1 MNFIRMFFLFVC
13 VQREVDND
21 AKVGKLLDLI
31 ERRGPKAF
39 DGLVKALKV
48 TEQDDAAGI
57 LTEAAKKHEMPN
69 GAQAANGNI
78 PFQLCSCSC
87 QLSMLTGSVFFVN

>member
-1 MNFIRMFFLFVC
+1 
-13 VQREVDND
+13 
-21 AKVGKLLDLI
+21 
-31 ERRGPKAF
+31 
-39 DGLVKALKV
+39 LVKALKV

-87 QLSMLTGSVFFVN
+87 